1 MMKPI
6 LLAGAALMSTSAF
19 AQDAAPAQT
28 TAPVTQTAPESPAVT
43 DADPAA
49 AATQAAPTGEATAAA
64 QPDPATQTAQT
75 TAETGQPAAGAQVAQ
90 IVEAEFPKY
99 DKDGKG
105 QLTEQ
110 QFGEWMVALRSASEP
125 GVTADKPEVKA
136 WVKQAFAQ
144 ADKDKSRAVSK
155 AELTSFLSQ
164 SA

>member
-1 MMKPI
+1 MKRI
-6 LLAGAALMSTSAF
+6 LLASAVLMSTPAF

-28 TAPVTQTAPESPAVT
+28 TAPVTQAAPAAPAT
-43 DADPAA
+43 TPADPSV
-49 AATQAAPTGEATAAA
+49 AATQAAPAT

-75 TAETGQPAAGAQVAQ
+75 TAEAGQPASGTQIAQ

-105 QLTEQ
+105 QLTEK

-125 GVTADKPEVKA
+125 GVTADKPEVKS

-144 ADKDKSRAVSK
+144 ADKDKSKAVSK
-155 AELTSFLSQ
+155 AELTSFLTQ

>member
-1 MMKPI
+1 MIKPI
-6 LLAGAALMSTSAF
+6 ILASAVLMSAPAF

-28 TAPVTQTAPESPAVT
+28 TVAPAQTAPGAPATTAPEEASDVIGT
-43 DADPAA
+43 TPAA
-49 AATQAAPTGEATAAA
+49 PAT

-75 TAETGQPAAGAQVAQ
+75 TAEAGQPATGTQIAQ

-105 QLTEQ
+105 QLTER

-125 GVTADKPEVKA
+125 EVTADKPEVKA
-136 WVKQAFAQ
+136 WVKQAFASAD
-144 ADKDKSRAVSK
+144 ADKSKAVSK
-155 AELTSFLSQ
+155 AELTQFLSR

>member
-1 MMKPI
+1 MMKRI
-6 LLAGAALMSTSAF
+6 LLASAVLMSAPAL
-19 AQDAAPAQT
+19 AQDAAPAQA
-28 TAPVTQTAPESPAVT
+28 TAPTA
-43 DADPAA
+43 
-49 AATQAAPTGEATAAA
+49 QAAPANPAPAQADPSITAT
-64 QPDPATQTAQT
+64 QPALADPATQTAQA
-75 TAETGQPAAGAQVAQ
+75 TAEAGQPASGAQIAQ

-105 QLTEQ
+105 QLTEK

-125 GVTADKPEVKA
+125 GVTADKPEVKS

-144 ADKDKSRAVSK
+144 ADKDKSKAVSK

>member
-1 MMKPI
+1 MMKRI
-6 LLAGAALMSTSAF
+6 LFASAMVVAAPAF

-28 TAPVTQTAPESPAVT
+28 TAPAAQAAPQTSPAAPA
-43 DADPAA
+43 DASV
-49 AATQAAPTGEATAAA
+49 AATQAAPAA

-75 TAETGQPAAGAQVAQ
+75 TAEAGQPASGTQIAQ

-105 QLTEQ
+105 QLTEK

-125 GVTADKPEVKA
+125 GVTADKPEVKS
-136 WVKQAFAQ
+136 WIKQAFAQ
-144 ADKDKSRAVSK
+144 ADKDKSKAVTK

>member
-1 MMKPI
+1 MMKRI
-6 LLAGAALMSTSAF
+6 LLASAVMMSAPAL
-19 AQDAAPAQT
+19 AQDAAPAQA
-28 TAPVTQTAPESPAVT
+28 TAPTA
-43 DADPAA
+43 
-49 AATQAAPTGEATAAA
+49 QAAPVNPAPAQADPSITAT
-64 QPDPATQTAQT
+64 QPAPADPATQTAQT
-75 TAETGQPAAGAQVAQ
+75 TAEAGQPASGAQIAQ

-105 QLTEQ
+105 QLTEK

-125 GVTADKPEVKA
+125 GVTADKPEVKS

-144 ADKDKSRAVSK
+144 ADKDKSKAVSK

>member
-1 MMKPI
+1 MMKRI
-6 LLAGAALMSTSAF
+6 LLASAVLMSTPAF

-28 TAPVTQTAPESPAVT
+28 TAPTAQTVPAQPTTTV
-43 DADPAA
+43 ADPAA
-49 AATQAAPTGEATAAA
+49 AATQAAPTTPA
-64 QPDPATQTAQT
+64 DPSTQTAQT
-75 TAETGQPAAGAQVAQ
+75 TAEAGQPASGTQIAQ

-99 DKDGKG
+99 DKSGKG

-125 GVTADKPEVKA
+125 GVTADKPEVKK

-144 ADKDKSRAVSK
+144 ADKDKSKAVSK

>member
-1 MMKPI
+1 MMKRI
-6 LLAGAALMSTSAF
+6 LLASAMVVSAPAF
-19 AQDAAPAQT
+19 AQDAAPSQA
-28 TAPVTQTAPESPAVT
+28 TAPTTQVAPAGPQAAP
-43 DADPAA
+43 ADPSI
-49 AATQAAPTGEATAAA
+49 AATQAAPAT

-75 TAETGQPAAGAQVAQ
+75 TAEAGQPASGTQIAQ

-105 QLTEQ
+105 QLTEK

-125 GVTADKPEVKA
+125 GVTADKPEVKS
-136 WVKQAFAQ
+136 WIKQAFAQ
-144 ADKDKSRAVSK
+144 ADKDKSKAVTK

>member
-1 MMKPI
+1 MMKRI
-6 LLAGAALMSTSAF
+6 LLASAVLMSTPAF

-28 TAPVTQTAPESPAVT
+28 TAPVTQAAPAAPAT
-43 DADPAA
+43 TPADPSV
-49 AATQAAPTGEATAAA
+49 AATQAAPAT

-75 TAETGQPAAGAQVAQ
+75 TAEAGQPASGTQIAQ

-105 QLTEQ
+105 QLTEK

-125 GVTADKPEVKA
+125 GVTADKPEVKS

-144 ADKDKSRAVSK
+144 ADKDKSKAVSK
-155 AELTSFLSQ
+155 AELTSFLTQ

>member
-1 MMKPI
+1 MMKRII
-6 LLAGAALMSTSAF
+6 LASAMMVSVPAF

-28 TAPVTQTAPESPAVT
+28 TAPAAQAVPQTSPAAPA
-43 DADPAA
+43 DASI
-49 AATQAAPTGEATAAA
+49 AATQSAPATQA
-64 QPDPATQTAQT
+64 DPATQTAQT
-75 TAETGQPAAGAQVAQ
+75 TAEAGQPASGTQIAQ

-105 QLTEQ
+105 QLTEK

-125 GVTADKPEVKA
+125 GVTADKPEVKS

-144 ADKDKSRAVSK
+144 ADKDKSKAVTK
-155 AELTSFLSQ
+155 AELTSFLSK

>member
-1 MMKPI
+1 MMKRI
-6 LLAGAALMSTSAF
+6 LLASAMVVAAPAF

-28 TAPVTQTAPESPAVT
+28 TAPTTQTAPATPQAAP
-43 DADPAA
+43 ADPSI
-49 AATQAAPTGEATAAA
+49 AATQAAPET

-75 TAETGQPAAGAQVAQ
+75 TAEAGQPASGTQIAQ

-99 DKDGKG
+99 DKAGKG
-105 QLTEQ
+105 ELTEK

-125 GVTADKPEVKA
+125 GVTADKPEVKS

-144 ADKDKSRAVSK
+144 ADTDKSKAVTK
-155 AELTSFLSQ
+155 AELTTFLSK

>member
-6 LLAGAALMSTSAF
+6 LLASAVLMSTPAF

-28 TAPVTQTAPESPAVT
+28 TAPTAQTVPAEPT
-43 DADPAA
+43 TTAADPAA
-49 AATQAAPTGEATAAA
+49 AATQAAPTAPA
-64 QPDPATQTAQT
+64 DPSTQTAQT
-75 TAETGQPAAGAQVAQ
+75 TAEAGQPASGTQIAQ

-105 QLTEQ
+105 QLSEQ

-125 GVTADKPEVKA
+125 GVTAEKPEVKK

-144 ADKDKSRAVSK
+144 ADKDKSKAVSK

>member
-1 MMKPI
+1 MMKRI
-6 LLAGAALMSTSAF
+6 LLASAVLMSTPAF

-28 TAPVTQTAPESPAVT
+28 TAPVTQAAPAAPAT
-43 DADPAA
+43 TPADPSV
-49 AATQAAPTGEATAAA
+49 AATQAAPAT

-75 TAETGQPAAGAQVAQ
+75 TAEAGQPASGTQIAQ

-105 QLTEQ
+105 QLTEK

-125 GVTADKPEVKA
+125 GVTADKPEVKS
-136 WVKQAFAQ
+136 WIKQAFAQ
-144 ADKDKSRAVSK
+144 ADKDKSKAVSK
-155 AELTSFLSQ
+155 AELTSFLTQ

>member
-1 MMKPI
+1 MMKPL
-6 LLAGAALMSTSAF
+6 LLAGAMLISGTAF
-19 AQDAAPAQT
+19 AQDAQTAPT
-28 TAPVTQTAPESPAVT
+28 TAPAAQAVPQDAATTA
-43 DADPAA
+43 ADPAA
-49 AATQAAPTGEATAAA
+49 T
-64 QPDPATQTAQT
+64 ATQTAD
-75 TAETGQPAAGAQVAQ
+75 AAQPASGDQIAQ

-105 QLTEQ
+105 QLSEA

-125 GVTADKPEVKA
+125 GASADKPEVKA

-144 ADKDKSRAVSK
+144 ADKDKSKAVSK

>member
-1 MMKPI
+1 MMKRI
-6 LLAGAALMSTSAF
+6 LLASAMVVSAPAF
-19 AQDAAPAQT
+19 AQSGAPAQATAPTTQAAPASPQA
-28 TAPVTQTAPESPAVT
+28 AP
-43 DADPAA
+43 ADPSI
-49 AATQAAPTGEATAAA
+49 AATQAAPAT

-75 TAETGQPAAGAQVAQ
+75 TAEAGQPASGTQIAQ

-105 QLTEQ
+105 QLTEK

-125 GVTADKPEVKA
+125 GVTADKPEVKS
-136 WVKQAFAQ
+136 WIKQAFAQ
-144 ADKDKSRAVSK
+144 ADKDKSRAVTK

>member
-1 MMKPI
+1 MMKRI
-6 LLAGAALMSTSAF
+6 LLASAVLMSTPAF

-28 TAPVTQTAPESPAVT
+28 TVAPAQTAPGAPATTTPEEASDVIGTTPAAPVT
-43 DADPAA
+43 
-49 AATQAAPTGEATAAA
+49 

-75 TAETGQPAAGAQVAQ
+75 TAEAGQPATGTQIAQ

-105 QLTEQ
+105 QLTER

-125 GVTADKPEVKA
+125 EVTADKPEVKA
-136 WVKQAFAQ
+136 WVKQAFASAD
-144 ADKDKSRAVSK
+144 ADKSKAVSK
-155 AELTSFLSQ
+155 AELTQFLSR

>member
-1 MMKPI
+1 MMKRI
-6 LLAGAALMSTSAF
+6 LLASAMVVAAPAF

-28 TAPVTQTAPESPAVT
+28 TAPAAQAAPQTSPAAPA
-43 DADPAA
+43 DASVP
-49 AATQAAPTGEATAAA
+49 ATQAAPAA

-75 TAETGQPAAGAQVAQ
+75 TAEAGQPASGTQIAQ

-105 QLTEQ
+105 QLTEK

-125 GVTADKPEVKA
+125 GVTADKPEVKS
-136 WVKQAFAQ
+136 WIKQAFAQ
-144 ADKDKSRAVSK
+144 ADKDKSKAVTK

>member
-1 MMKPI
+1 MMKRI
-6 LLAGAALMSTSAF
+6 LLASAMVVSAPAF

-28 TAPVTQTAPESPAVT
+28 TAPAAQAAPATPQAAP
-43 DADPAA
+43 ADPSI
-49 AATQAAPTGEATAAA
+49 AATQAAPAT

-75 TAETGQPAAGAQVAQ
+75 TAEAGQPASGTQIAQ

-105 QLTEQ
+105 QLNEK

-125 GVTADKPEVKA
+125 GVTADKPEVKS
-136 WVKQAFAQ
+136 WIKQAFAQ
-144 ADKDKSRAVSK
+144 ADKDKSRAVTK
-155 AELTSFLSQ
+155 AELTSFLTA

>member
-1 MMKPI
+1 MLKRI
-6 LLAGAALMSTSAF
+6 LLASAVLMSTPAF

-28 TAPVTQTAPESPAVT
+28 TAPTAQTVPAEPAT
-43 DADPAA
+43 TATDPAA
-49 AATQAAPTGEATAAA
+49 PATQAAPATPA
-64 QPDPATQTAQT
+64 DPSTQTAQT
-75 TAETGQPAAGAQVAQ
+75 TAEAGQPASGTQIAQ

-99 DKDGKG
+99 DKSGKG
-105 QLTEQ
+105 QLSEQ

-125 GVTADKPEVKA
+125 GVTAEKPEVKK

-144 ADKDKSRAVSK
+144 ADKDKSKAVSK